1 MKPGFVMKLLCP
13 ALTGIFVTCSA
24 LASMTIYP
32 MAVNVSA
39 SGEGKTAVISKSRDV
54 QFVKT
59 DVSEIIHPATP
70 LEKEVP
76 VEMDANALVVT
87 PPKFILPAG
96 SSKRVRFIA
105 LNDSDTEKTYRVR
118 FEAVSG
124 EQDQSVTMTSN
135 AENSHLSV
143 NLIWGV
149 LVSVPPKN
157 PRFGLERSADGHS
170 LVNTGNFRIRINT
183 IQQCQKGQKEST
195 CPMTQVNKNIYPGS
209 QYPLAA
215 SMGTVR
221 VSYTNWLTS
230 ETSSVSFNGR

>member
-1 MKPGFVMKLLCP
+1 MRPGFVTKFLCP
-13 ALTGIFVTCSA
+13 VFTGMLFTCNA
-24 LASMTIYP
+24 LANMSVYP

-39 SGEGKTAVISKSRDV
+39 SGEGKTSVISKSRDV

-70 LEKEVP
+70 QEKEVP
-76 VEMDANALVVT
+76 VEMNANALVVT

-105 LNDSDTEKTYRVR
+105 LNDNDTEKTYRVR
-118 FEAVSG
+118 FEAVAG
-124 EQDQSVTMTSN
+124 EQEQSVATTSKS
-135 AENSHLSV
+135 ANSQLSV

-149 LVSVPPKN
+149 LVSVPPKH
-157 PRFGLERSADGHS
+157 PRFGLELSPDGRS
-170 LVNTGNFRIRINT
+170 LRNTGNFRIRINS
-183 IQQCQKGQKEST
+183 IQQCQKGNT
-195 CPMTQVNKNIYPGS
+195 CPTTQVNKNIYPGS

-215 SMGTVR
+215 SMGTVT

-230 ETSSVSFNGR
+230 ETSSVSLNNR